1 VLSSPDLFE
10 KRDNPMDLRER
21 LLVGRRRR
29 QRMGRE
35 T

>member
-10 KRDNPMDLRER
+10 ERDNPMDLRER
-21 LLVGRRRR
+21 LLVGLRRR
-29 QRMGRE
+29 QRMGCE